1 MKRKMARLL
10 AASVLCAQCSFGAA
24 YGYAAN
30 AEAAGADAPIGGDLF
45 VNRISAE
52 DRQIIEAVTDNFML
66 LTKVPR
72 PSGYMEKISPFL
84 LNWAREQGFDLV
96 QDEIT
101 GRMYQVVNGQRQGDV
116 RHRQRQR
123 ADALPDEELVDHVV
137 DGVDDLADNAGD
149 GEFPDE
155 LADRRRGERRRA
167 AGCVR
172 GLHGKPSLVFD

>member
-1 MKRKMARLL
+1 MKRKMARFL

-52 DRQIIEAVTDNFML
+52 DRQIIEEVTDNFML

-84 LNWAREQGFDLV
+84 LNWAREQGFDPV
-96 QDEIT
+96 QDEA
-101 GRMYQVVNGQRQGDV
+101 RSYC
-116 RHRQRQR
+116 R
-123 ADALPDEELVDHVV
+123 ATWTWSVQLPK
-137 DGVDDLADNAGD
+137 A
-149 GEFPDE
+149 
-155 LADRRRGERRRA
+155 
-167 AGCVR
+167 
-172 GLHGKPSLVFD
+172 